1 MVIKDQRNQHDFEAY
16 LMVFAY
22 GKIVTG
28 NLFSPQRMTDR
39 SDLITICKL
48 SCLQT
53 GWEHRIEIRMAKRDY
68 YEVLGVSRGA
78 SKEEI
83 KKSYRRLAK
92 KYHPDVAGK
101 DKKTEEKFKE
111 VTEAYEVLNDAKKKE
126 AYDRFGHAGVK
137 MNGAGAGWP
146 GGGTYQGG
154 PGGGGVHF
162 DFSEIFG
169 GGGGGGRGKGANVS
183 DFFGFGGAGGMEDIF
198 EQLRHQQGPRRRR
211 SAAPQRGR
219 DIEHNLSI
227 SFDEAIDGTSRD
239 IEATV
244 VQSDGARRKERISI
258 KIPAGVDT
266 GSKVRVRGKG
276 QPGAGGDG
284 DLIIQIQVAAHK
296 YFRRKGKDIY
306 LDVPLTFAESSMGT
320 KIDVPT
326 LSGTTTVTI
335 PPGSS
340 SGRKLRLKGK
350 GIKSSKSSETS
361 GSICNVPSP
370 SRMAST
376 PTQLSDAI

>member
-1 MVIKDQRNQHDFEAY
+1 
-16 LMVFAY
+16 
-22 GKIVTG
+22 
-28 NLFSPQRMTDR
+28 
-39 SDLITICKL
+39 
-48 SCLQT
+48 
-53 GWEHRIEIRMAKRDY
+53 MAKRDY

-92 KYHPDVAGK
+92 KYHPDHAGK
-101 DKKTEEKFKE
+101 DKSAEEKFKE
-111 VTEAYEVLNDAKKKE
+111 VTEAYDVLSDAKKKE

-137 MNGAGAGWP
+137 MDAAGAGWP

-162 DFSEIFG
+162 DFSEVF
-169 GGGGGGRGKGANVS
+169 GGGGGRGKGQNVS
-183 DFFGFGGAGGMEDIF
+183 DFFGFGGSGGMEDIF
-198 EQLRHQQGPRRRR
+198 EQLRQQQGPRRRR
-211 SAAPQRGR
+211 SAVPQRGR
-219 DIEHNLSI
+219 DIEHNLTI
-227 SFDEAIDGTSRD
+227 SFDEAINGTSRD

-258 KIPAGVDT
+258 KIPTGVDT

-276 QPGAGGDG
+276 QPGPGGEG
-284 DLIIQIQVAAHK
+284 DLIIKIQVADHK
-296 YFRRKGKDIY
+296 YFRRDANDLY
-306 LDVPLTFAESSMGT
+306 LDVPLTFAEASLGT

-350 GIKSSKSSETS
+350 GVKSSKGSEI
-361 GSICNVPSP
+361 GDMYLDLKIVPPEKLQEESKKLMEEFTRLNP
-370 SRMAST
+370 QDDLRKHW
-376 PTQLSDAI
+376 

>member
-1 MVIKDQRNQHDFEAY
+1 
-16 LMVFAY
+16 
-22 GKIVTG
+22 
-28 NLFSPQRMTDR
+28 
-39 SDLITICKL
+39 
-48 SCLQT
+48 
-53 GWEHRIEIRMAKRDY
+53 MAKRDY
-68 YEVLGVSRGA
+68 YEVLGLSRGA

-83 KKSYRRLAK
+83 KKAYRHLAK

-101 DKKTEEKFKE
+101 DKKAEEKFKE
-111 VTEAYEVLNDAKKKE
+111 VAEAYEVLSDAKKKD

-137 MNGAGAGWP
+137 MDGAGAGWP
-146 GGGTYQGG
+146 GGAYQYQSG
-154 PGGGGVHF
+154 PGGSGIHF

-169 GGGGGGRGKGANVS
+169 GGGRGKGVNVS
-183 DFFGFGGAGGMEDIF
+183 DFFGSGGAGGMEDIF
-198 EQLRHQQGPRRRR
+198 EQLRQQQGPRRTRPTR
-211 SAAPQRGR
+211 ARKGKN
-219 DIEHNLSI
+219 IEHALSI
-227 SFDEAIDGTSRD
+227 SFEEAINGTSRD

-276 QPGAGGDG
+276 QPGPGGDG
-284 DLIIQIQVAAHK
+284 DLIIKIRVADHK
-296 YFRRKGKDIY
+296 IFRREGKDIY
-306 LDVPLTFAESSMGT
+306 LDVPLTFTESSLGT

-350 GIKSSKSSETS
+350 GIKSSKSSEMGDMYLELKIVQQEKLDEES
-361 GSICNVPSP
+361 KKLLDEFARLNPQEDLRKHWRRI
-370 SRMAST
+370 
-376 PTQLSDAI
+376 

>member
-1 MVIKDQRNQHDFEAY
+1 
-16 LMVFAY
+16 
-22 GKIVTG
+22 
-28 NLFSPQRMTDR
+28 
-39 SDLITICKL
+39 
-48 SCLQT
+48 
-53 GWEHRIEIRMAKRDY
+53 MAKRDY

-83 KKSYRRLAK
+83 KKAYRRLAK

-101 DKKTEEKFKE
+101 DKNTEEKFKE
-111 VTEAYEVLNDAKKKE
+111 VTEAYEVLSDAKKKE
-126 AYDRFGHAGVK
+126 AYDRFGHAGMK
-137 MNGAGAGWP
+137 MDGAGGGWP
-146 GGGTYQGG
+146 GGGANQYQGG

-169 GGGGGGRGKGANVS
+169 GGGGPRGQGANVS
-183 DFFGFGGAGGMEDIF
+183 DFFGSGGGGMEDIF
-198 EQLRHQQGPRRRR
+198 EQLRQQQGGRRGRPAR
-211 SAAPQRGR
+211 AQKGR
-219 DIEHNLSI
+219 DIEHSVTI
-227 SFDEAIDGTSRD
+227 GFDEALHGTSRD

-276 QPGAGGDG
+276 QPGHGGDG
-284 DLIIQIQVAAHK
+284 DLIIKIRVSEHK
-296 YFRRKGKDIY
+296 YFRREGNDIY
-306 LDVPLTFAESSMGT
+306 LEVPLRFTEATLGT

-326 LSGTTTVTI
+326 LSGPTTVTI

-350 GIKSSKSSETS
+350 GIPSAKGSQMGDMYLELKIVPPEKPDDESKKILEDFQQRNPQSDIRGDWSS
-361 GSICNVPSP
+361 G
-370 SRMAST
+370 
-376 PTQLSDAI
+376 

>member
-1 MVIKDQRNQHDFEAY
+1 
-16 LMVFAY
+16 
-22 GKIVTG
+22 
-28 NLFSPQRMTDR
+28 
-39 SDLITICKL
+39 
-48 SCLQT
+48 
-53 GWEHRIEIRMAKRDY
+53 MAKRDY
-68 YEVLGVSRGA
+68 YEVLGLSRGA

-101 DKKTEEKFKE
+101 DKKAEEKFKE
-111 VTEAYEVLNDAKKKE
+111 VAEAYEVLSDAKKKD

-137 MNGAGAGWP
+137 MDGAGAGWP
-146 GGGTYQGG
+146 GGGAYQGG

-169 GGGGGGRGKGANVS
+169 GQRGRGANVS
-183 DFFGFGGAGGMEDIF
+183 DFFGSGVAGGMEDIF
-198 EQLRHQQGPRRRR
+198 EQLRQQQGPRRARPAR
-211 SAAPQRGR
+211 ARKGKN
-219 DIEHNLSI
+219 IEHALLI
-227 SFDEAIDGTSRD
+227 SFEEAIDGTSRD

-276 QPGAGGDG
+276 QPGPGGDG
-284 DLIIQIQVAAHK
+284 DLIIKIRVAEHK
-296 YFRRKGKDIY
+296 IFRREGKDIY
-306 LDVPLTFAESSMGT
+306 LDVPLTFSEASLGT

-350 GIKSSKSSETS
+350 GIKSSKGSEI
-361 GSICNVPSP
+361 GDMYLELKIVPPEKMDDESKKLLEEFTRLNP
-370 SRMAST
+370 QDDLRKHWRR
-376 PTQLSDAI
+376 P